1 MTRKLSISRID
12 IKDIKDK
19 TSRTCTA
26 DIKRHQRQETSRTCT
41 EDIKDIHC
49 GAEHQD
55 IKDRTSRTCNAPRSS
70 GKEDSP
76 NLKPFCREPCG

>member
-1 MTRKLSISRID
+1 MID

-41 EDIKDIHC
+41 EDIKDRHQ
-49 GAEHQD
+49 GHPLRGGTSGHQGQD
-55 IKDRTSRTCNAPRSS
+55 IKDMQCAKKLRK
-70 GKEDSP
+70 G
-76 NLKPFCREPCG
+76 G